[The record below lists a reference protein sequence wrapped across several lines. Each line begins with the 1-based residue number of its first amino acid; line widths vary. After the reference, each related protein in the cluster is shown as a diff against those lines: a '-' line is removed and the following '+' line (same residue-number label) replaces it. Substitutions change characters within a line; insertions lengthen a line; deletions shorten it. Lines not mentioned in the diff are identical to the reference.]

1 MSETEL
7 SEGFCEV
14 VDCDLDNP
22 GTIEITRSLRANDA
36 RKKETFSFDTV
47 LPSSAGQAAMY
58 NLIGRPVFDR
68 LADGYN
74 SCVIA
79 FGATGCGKSH
89 TIFGTNEDRGLL
101 PRISETIFQNWN
113 LEACQQMLVK
123 VSYLE
128 LYNEKARDLLKP
140 EDPDNGK
147 AASLE
152 VREHPKAGIFVEG
165 LTRSV
170 ASNAEEVHRLV
181 DFGHKIRVVGSTNMN
196 ARSSRSHAIVTL
208 HLEVLDANEAGHR
221 QMVRHSQLH
230 AVDLAGSERLFM
242 VGNDSLRRRESMQ
255 INKSLLALGQMISKL
270 SKGVEGSHIPYR
282 NSKLTF
288 LLADSLMGNC
298 TTAVIACISPSS
310 SYQQLT
316 DSTLRFAS
324 SVKEIK
330 TKPLQ
335 NEAGDLVQTLR
346 NEAAMLRKR
355 LRQGIYDQ
363 SQAREMEAQL
373 RGDEYLQDQFS
384 SSYEEMQVKAKTAEG
399 LRRRTLR
406 RLGLCQ
412 SVGQVEKAGSNS
424 IVVQKISLD
433 PLLSGRLTWI
443 LSPGEQLRIG
453 SEPDCEIVVDGLG
466 VEAEMCRLHCLNANE
481 IEVLPG
487 SRTFSLEEE
496 GKESLHRRGSLY
508 KRHSSTLVMVN
519 SVELQEPQILRCG
532 DFLRVG
538 RSHFFRVISDGE
550 AMHRSQ
556 DAKQSMECA
565 FGLNGFTKD
574 AELLRQRLGAPRG
587 DQVIRDLK
595 DLKLV
600 VEEANELTVELRGS
614 DDLSFKGRVLMDP
627 LDNEE
632 EPAVVVSLLER
643 QEADGGSCLTERSPA
658 IATWTLA
665 EFQQR
670 LEVMRDIYDEVRLRD
685 LPWGQPGDLD
695 PWHAHDRIPVISRG
709 SPANSS
715 YPGSPA
721 RRGETPRAI
730 PCPEPSLSTT
740 LLSPAPVAPSA
751 PRDAEPAPREEP
763 TEPTSPGR
771 VATILQQLPLLQAE
785 LAKAHETQGQQAHQ
799 LHSVRKE
806 LEELRQSMSLQKMST
821 SPARRPS
828 DAGNVTPSSEAASR
842 ARQLSAPVIPAA
854 SHGNDA
860 AAKKLRARLSPPRW
874 QGARAASPPEATSF
888 SPSNSQAPG
897 SPQSQKEDPALSNLS
912 GLSSVLHG
920 EDRSTQLRDIKM
932 DGISCY
938 APARSLAESAGC
950 VPCVPF
956 QPLPTMDASAASAIR
971 RQFSAPVSRSHV
983 PSRQSAPGTTQLRP
997 VSTVL
1002 PVPGHLTPH
1011 TPLVGPLGPIAGWQ
1025 PPSTGG
1031 SFLLAGHSTPRM
1043 VQPQAAPIAPLVPQ
1057 AANPLAYL
1065 TPSTPRKAP
1074 VPMMTAGPAG
1084 PAGPLVRPPNQYP
1097 SPMENAMKVAR
1108 AAVASAQTAASAPS
1122 TPRYRSE
1129 PMTAE
1134 SFSAMAAAAKAAAQ
1148 AAPGMNIVV
1157 RPVSTAEMA
1166 LLDGRPSARSLPEES
1181 VAQVSASAVR
1191 GEQLRSCQVELA
1203 DLRKEV
1209 DALGQVCRGLTLEG
1223 SPSTSHFA

>member
-1 MSETEL
+1 MQEDLESPCQCTMMRPPTQVRPRSSQPGPGKGKATLSPGTAKVTERHPRKAPTPRQHRQTQRLERPPRAGSTLSSEDGVSAASSMAERPTGPPSHRAKDSKDERVNVCVRVRPMSETEL
-7 SEGFCEV
+7 SEGFSEV

-22 GTIEITRSLRANDA
+22 GTIEIIRSLRANDA
-36 RKKETFSFDTV
+36 RKKETFTFDTV

-89 TIFGTNEDRGLL
+89 TIFGTNQDRGLL

-113 LEACQQMLVK
+113 MEAGQQMLVK

-152 VREHPKAGIFVEG
+152 VREHPKAGIFVDG

-170 ASNAEEVHRLV
+170 ASNAEEVLRLV

-208 HLEVLDANEAGHR
+208 HLQVLDSNGAGSGLHTG
-221 QMVRHSQLH
+221 QIVRHSQLH

-330 TKPLQ
+330 TKPVQ
-335 NEAGDLVQTLR
+335 NQEFAGDLVQTLR
-346 NEAAMLRKR
+346 NEVAMLRRR

-412 SVGQVEKAGSNS
+412 SVGQVEKAACSC

-433 PLLSGRLTWI
+433 PLLSGRLTWTM
-443 LSPGEQLRIG
+443 SPGEQLRIG

-487 SRTFSLEEE
+487 SQAPLEEE

-508 KRHSSTLVMVN
+508 KRYSSSLVMVN
-519 SVELQEPQILRCG
+519 SVVLQEPQILRCG

-550 AMHRSQ
+550 ASLNRSQ
-556 DAKQSMECA
+556 DAKQAMEHA
-565 FGLNGFTKD
+565 FGNGFTKD
-574 AELLRQRLGAPRG
+574 AQLLRERLGVQKG
-587 DQVIRDLK
+587 DEVIRDLK

-632 EPAVVVSLLER
+632 EPAVVVSLMER
-643 QEADGGSCLTERSPA
+643 QDADGGSCYLTERSPA

-695 PWHAHDRIPVISRG
+695 PWHIADMKGH
-709 SPANSS
+709 
-715 YPGSPA
+715 
-721 RRGETPRAI
+721 TM
-730 PCPEPSLSTT
+730 
-740 LLSPAPVAPSA
+740 
-751 PRDAEPAPREEP
+751 
-763 TEPTSPGR
+763 
-771 VATILQQLPLLQAE
+771 
-785 LAKAHETQGQQAHQ
+785 QGH
-799 LHSVRKE
+799 K
-806 LEELRQSMSLQKMST
+806 
-821 SPARRPS
+821 
-828 DAGNVTPSSEAASR
+828 
-842 ARQLSAPVIPAA
+842 
-854 SHGNDA
+854 
-860 AAKKLRARLSPPRW
+860 
-874 QGARAASPPEATSF
+874 
-888 SPSNSQAPG
+888 
-897 SPQSQKEDPALSNLS
+897 
-912 GLSSVLHG
+912 
-920 EDRSTQLRDIKM
+920 
-932 DGISCY
+932 
-938 APARSLAESAGC
+938 
-950 VPCVPF
+950 
-956 QPLPTMDASAASAIR
+956 
-971 RQFSAPVSRSHV
+971 
-983 PSRQSAPGTTQLRP
+983 
-997 VSTVL
+997 
-1002 PVPGHLTPH
+1002 
-1011 TPLVGPLGPIAGWQ
+1011 
-1025 PPSTGG
+1025 
-1031 SFLLAGHSTPRM
+1031 
-1043 VQPQAAPIAPLVPQ
+1043 
-1057 AANPLAYL
+1057 
-1065 TPSTPRKAP
+1065 
-1074 VPMMTAGPAG
+1074 
-1084 PAGPLVRPPNQYP
+1084 
-1097 SPMENAMKVAR
+1097 
-1108 AAVASAQTAASAPS
+1108 QT
-1122 TPRYRSE
+1122 R
-1129 PMTAE
+1129 
-1134 SFSAMAAAAKAAAQ
+1134 
-1148 AAPGMNIVV
+1148 
-1157 RPVSTAEMA
+1157 
-1166 LLDGRPSARSLPEES
+1166 
-1181 VAQVSASAVR
+1181 
-1191 GEQLRSCQVELA
+1191 
-1203 DLRKEV
+1203 
-1209 DALGQVCRGLTLEG
+1209 
-1223 SPSTSHFA
+1223 